1 MNGTVLYNAH
11 QKSTYIYLYLYIC
24 ICAFVVEYTERF
36 HERNGSLNGTVPWM
50 EQFRI
55 NHTKSQP
62 TYIYTNMYVN
72 GTVLW
77 MERFRE
83 RNGSVNGTVLLN
95 RTVLYNA
102 HQKST
107 YIYLYL
113 YICIC
118 AFVVEYMERFHER
131 NGSLN
136 GTVPWTERFRERN
149 GSVNGTVLWTER
161 FRERNG
167 FVEQNSFV

>member
-1 MNGTVLYNAH
+1 MYLRFCRRIQGTLPRTNGSVYGTVPWMEQFHERIGSVNGAVLLNGTVLYNAH

-77 MERFRE
+77 MERFPE
-83 RNGSVNGTVLLN
+83 RNGSV
-95 RTVLYNA
+95 
-102 HQKST
+102 
-107 YIYLYL
+107 
-113 YICIC
+113 
-118 AFVVEYMERFHER
+118 
-131 NGSLN
+131 N
-136 GTVPWTERFRERN
+136 GTVPWTERFREGN
-149 GSVNGTVLWTER
+149 GSVNGTVPWTER
-161 FRERNG
+161 FCLMHTKSLLNC
-167 FVEQNSFV
+167 